1 MTPVAD
7 MVVAHEPCT
16 IEAAYK
22 LLLESKKGKLPV
34 VDAQERLTSLISRS
48 DLLKN
53 REFPNA
59 NFNAKTKQLLVGA
72 AVGVDPDERA
82 RLAALVDAGVDVV
95 VLDAKQGD
103 SRRQIDMIKHC
114 KARYPGI
121 DVIAGNVVT
130 ENQIRRLAEAGA
142 DGIRVGMGV
151 GSVATTQTTKA
162 VGRPQIS
169 AVFHAARVAREY
181 GVPVIADG
189 GIGNSGCAI
198 KALARKN
205 VRRTLPEH

>member
-1 MTPVAD
+1 M
-7 MVVAHEPCT
+7 
-16 IEAAYK
+16 
-22 LLLESKKGKLPV
+22 
-34 VDAQERLTSLISRS
+34 
-48 DLLKN
+48 
-53 REFPNA
+53 
-59 NFNAKTKQLLVGA
+59 
-72 AVGVDPDERA
+72 
-82 RLAALVDAGVDVV
+82 DAGVDVV

-103 SRRQIDMIKHC
+103 SRRQSDMIKHC
-114 KARYPGI
+114 KASYPGI

-181 GVPVIADG
+181 GVPMPA
-189 GIGNSGCAI
+189 
-198 KALARKN
+198 
-205 VRRTLPEH
+205 